1 MGGGAET
8 TVWIART
15 TPLRRRK
22 ICRDEAQI
30 LRFEAMYMPSISI
43 WDGLP
48 RVIGAMVTLASALQ
62 ADVFAAWYGR
72 GELTQ

>member
-1 MGGGAET
+1 MAL
-8 TVWIART
+8 T

-22 ICRDEAQI
+22 ICRDEAQF
-30 LRFEAMYMPSISI
+30 LRFEAMRMPSISTR
-43 WDGLP
+43 DGFP
-48 RVIGAMVTLASALQ
+48 WVIGAMVTLASALQ